1 MTKKEVRKI
10 FKEELETFLKNF
22 KQIPEGVAENV
33 SEGTKKSTDEKI
45 LEIKKGGQQLL
56 KDICYLEK
64 ERWKALK
71 EMIECLEKMKKISY
85 YPSHK
90 EEYRELTQR
99 YHEALKRHDTAVYE
113 LTNY

>member
-1 MTKKEVRKI
+1 MTEKQVRKI
-10 FKEELETFLKNF
+10 FKKELETFLKNF
-22 KQIPEGVAENV
+22 KQISEEMAGNV
-33 SEGTKKSTDEKI
+33 SESSHKETDGKI
-45 LEIKKGGQQLL
+45 SEIKEVGQQLW

-71 EMIECLEKMKKISY
+71 EMIECLKKMKKVNY

-90 EEYRELTQR
+90 EEYHKLTQQ
-99 YHEALKRHDTAVYE
+99 YHEALKRHDTAMYE

>member
-1 MTKKEVRKI
+1 MTEKQGRKI
-10 FKEELETFLKNF
+10 FKKELETFLKNS
-22 KQIPEGVAENV
+22 KQITEEIAGNV
-33 SEGTKKSTDEKI
+33 SEGTKKGTGEKI
-45 LEIKKGGQQLL
+45 SEIKEVGQQLW

-71 EMIECLEKMKKISY
+71 EMIECLEKMKKVNY

-90 EEYRELTQR
+90 EEYHKLTQW
-99 YHEALKRHDTAVYE
+99 YHEALKRHDAAVYE